1 MQGLSSFCYYG
12 HSSRRIKYYNN
23 YVVNEDELKDIRKMW
38 NTHLIMNSRYSG
50 GVTGISNEL
59 FYVPSIQGF
68 LS

>member
-1 MQGLSSFCYYG
+1 MN
-12 HSSRRIKYYNN
+12 YNN

-38 NTHLIMNSRYSG
+38 NTHLIMKSRYSG

-59 FYVPSIQGF
+59 FYVPSVQSY